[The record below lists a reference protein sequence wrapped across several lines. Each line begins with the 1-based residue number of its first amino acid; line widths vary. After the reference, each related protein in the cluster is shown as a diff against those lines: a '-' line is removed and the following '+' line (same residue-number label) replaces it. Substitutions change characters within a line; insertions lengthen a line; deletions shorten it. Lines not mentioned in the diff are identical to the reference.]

1 MNLIDIEKRIN
12 KLTYIIKDEFEAIK
26 DTFIYELLNCYG
38 IPKASITRLQ
48 NGSINISNNAGEIL
62 WKKKL
67 FFKECKCEDIYQVFL
82 DVSNDEVILKN
93 EPRFIIVTDYDELIV
108 LDTKVNDTLNINI
121 NEIHK
126 YYTFFLPWAGMEK
139 ASQEFENQADIKAAE
154 KMAKLYDEVK
164 KDNGFTSNN
173 QVHQLNIFWAR
184 ILFCFFAEDTGL
196 FESKLFTNSIESY
209 TQSDGSDL
217 NVFLEKIFEA
227 LNTKNKDNYPEY
239 LKKFPYV
246 GGTLFKD
253 KHIKLNFTIKSRKA
267 LIESG
272 KLEWSDVNPDIFG
285 SMIQAIVNPYDRS
298 NLGMHYTSV
307 TNILKVIKPLF
318 LDELESEFE
327 KLKNDSIKLKVL
339 LNRLSKVK
347 IFDPACGSGNFLLIA
362 YRELRELEMKI
373 IQRIN
378 EIDPQIYSNATN
390 ISLDQFY
397 GIELDDFAHEI
408 AKLSL
413 WLMEQKM
420 EVKFNKKFGVSK
432 NVFPIDEEAKVVNAN
447 SLRVDWKDVCPIN
460 NECEVYLLGNPP
472 YLGARLQSGEQ
483 KNDVSK
489 VFSNLKKSNNLDYIA
504 CWIYK
509 ASVYIKGFNSK
520 AAFVSTN
527 SICQGEQV
535 EILWPKVF
543 ELNVEINFAYTSFK
557 WKNNAKSNAEVIC
570 VIIGLQN
577 NNINSNKK
585 IFTNGIIQEV
595 KNINPYLISGKNIV
609 ITKSKKSIS
618 GLPPISFGSM
628 PNDGNNLILSTE
640 ERNQIISNNPLAKKY
655 IKRLIGAKEITQ
667 NQQRWCIWLKDIEN
681 ESIINDIEEFKIRVD
696 NVEEYRLK
704 STREATRKL
713 AKYPQLFGEIRQP
726 RDNYI
731 AIPRHSSEKREYI
744 PMDLYT
750 ADDIINDS
758 CMAIETN
765 EIWLLGVLMSSMHMV
780 WVKTVGGKIK
790 TDYRYSAD
798 ICYNTF
804 PFPEI
809 SQNKKNIIT
818 EYVMKIIEEREKNF
832 EKSLA
837 ELYNP
842 DDMPIGL
849 KQAHRNLDLVIERC
863 YRSREFKT
871 DEDRLECLFSLYEE
885 MI

>member
-1 MNLIDIEKRIN
+1 MNLIDIEKNIN
-12 KLTYIIKDEFEAIK
+12 KLAYVIENEFELIR
-26 DTFIYELLNCYG
+26 DIFIYELLKCYG
-38 IPKASITRLQ
+38 VPKASITRLQ
-48 NGSINISNNAGEIL
+48 NGSTNISKNAGEIL

-67 FFKECKCEDIYQVFL
+67 FFKECKDQDIYKVFL
-82 DVSNDEVILKN
+82 DVTNDEVILKN

-108 LDTKVNDTLNINI
+108 LDTKVKDTLDINI
-121 NEIHK
+121 NEINR

-154 KMAKLYDEVK
+154 KMAKMYDEVK
-164 KDNGFTSNN
+164 KDNGFKSNN

-227 LNTKNKDNYPEY
+227 LNTKNKANYPEY

-285 SMIQAIVNPYDRS
+285 SMIQAIVNPDDRS

-318 LDELESEFE
+318 LDDLQNEFE

-339 LNRLSKVK
+339 LNRLSKIK

-362 YRELRELEMKI
+362 YRELRDLEMKV

-432 NVFPIDEEAKVVNAN
+432 NVFPIVEEAKIVNAN
-447 SLRVDWKDVCPIN
+447 SLRVEWKDICPIN
-460 NECEVYLLGNPP
+460 DNSEVYLLGNPP

-483 KNDVSK
+483 KNDVNI
-489 VFSNLKKSNNLDYIA
+489 VFNNMKKSNNLDYIA

-509 ASVYIKGFNSK
+509 ASVYIKGHNSK

-543 ELNVEINFAYTSFK
+543 ELNVCINFAYTSFK

-570 VIIGLQN
+570 VIIGLDN
-577 NNINSNKK
+577 NNINSDKK
-585 IFTNGIIQEV
+585 IFTNGVVQEV
-595 KNINPYLISGKNIV
+595 KNINPYLIPGKSLV

-618 GLPPISFGSM
+618 GLPTISFGSM

-640 ERNQIISNNPLAKKY
+640 ERNDIISNNPLAKKY

-667 NQQRWCIWLKDIEN
+667 NQQRWCIWLKDIEDEN
-681 ESIINDIEEFKIRVD
+681 IIDEIDEFKIRVN
-696 NVEEYRLK
+696 NVREYRLK

-726 RDNYI
+726 RTNYI
-731 AIPRHSSEKREYI
+731 AIPRHSSERREYI
-744 PMDLYT
+744 PMNLYT
-750 ADDIINDS
+750 ADDIISDS
-758 CMAIETN
+758 CMSIETN
-765 EIWLLGVLMSSMHMV
+765 EIWILGILMSSMHMI

-804 PFPEI
+804 PFPNI
-809 SQNKKNIIT
+809 SQNKKNIIR

-837 ELYNP
+837 QLYNP
-842 DDMPIGL
+842 EDMPIGL
-849 KQAHRNLDLVIERC
+849 KEAHRNLDLVIERC
-863 YRSREFKT
+863 YRSREFKS

>member
-447 SLRVDWKDVCPIN
+447 SLRVEWKDVCPIN

>member
-1 MNLIDIEKRIN
+1 MHLIDIEKNIN
-12 KLTYIIKDEFEAIK
+12 KLSSTIKNEFESIRK
-26 DTFIYELLNCYG
+26 SFIYELLSCYG
-38 IPKASITRLQ
+38 VPKASITKLK
-48 NGSINISNNAGEIL
+48 NGNINIAQNTGEIL
-62 WKKKL
+62 WKRKV
-67 FFKECKCEDIYQVFL
+67 FFKECENDDIYKVFL
-82 DVSNDEVILKN
+82 AVRSDEVILKN
-93 EPRFIIVTDYDELIV
+93 EPRFIIVTNYDELIA
-108 LDTKVNDTLNINI
+108 LDTKMNDTLNINI
-121 NEIHK
+121 NEISR

-139 ASQEFENQADIKAAE
+139 ASQEFENQADIHAAE
-154 KMAKLYDEVK
+154 KMAKMYDEVK
-164 KDNGFTSNN
+164 RDNGCISNN

-184 ILFCFFAEDTGL
+184 VLFCFFAEDTGL
-196 FESKLFTNSIESY
+196 FERKLFTNSIESY

-217 NVFLEKIFEA
+217 NIFLEKVFEA
-227 LNTKNKDNYPEY
+227 LNTKNKENYPEY
-239 LKKFPYV
+239 LRKFPYV
-246 GGTLFKD
+246 GGTLFRD
-253 KHIKLNFTIKSRKA
+253 KHIKLNFTIKSRRA

-285 SMIQAIVNPYDRS
+285 SMIQAIVNPDDRS

-318 LDELESEFE
+318 LDDLESEFE
-327 KLKNDSIKLKVL
+327 KINNDPIKLKGFL
-339 LNRLSKVK
+339 DRLSRIKV
-347 IFDPACGSGNFLLIA
+347 FDPACGSGNFLLIA
-362 YRELRELEMKI
+362 YRELRELEMKVI
-373 IQRIN
+373 HRIN
-378 EIDPQIYSNATN
+378 EIDRQIYSNATN

-420 EVKFNKKFGVSK
+420 EVKFNNKFGVSK
-432 NVFPIDEEAKVVNAN
+432 NVFPIAEEAKVVNAN
-447 SLRVDWKDVCPIN
+447 SLRVEWKDICPIN
-460 NECEVYLLGNPP
+460 NDCEVYLLGNPP

-483 KNDVSK
+483 KNDVNI
-489 VFSNLKKSNNLDYIA
+489 VFNNMKKSNNLDYIA

-509 ASVYIKGFNSK
+509 ASKYIKGYNSK

-543 ELNVEINFAYTSFK
+543 ELNVCINFAYTSFK
-557 WKNNAKSNAEVIC
+557 WRNNAKSNAEVIC

-585 IFTNGIIQEV
+585 IFTNGVIQEV
-595 KNINPYLISGKNIV
+595 KNINPYLIPGKNIV

-681 ESIINDIEEFKIRVD
+681 ENIIDEIDEFKMRVD
-696 NVEEYRLK
+696 NVKEYRLK

-726 RDNYI
+726 NGNYI
-731 AIPRHSSEKREYI
+731 AIPGHSSEKREYI
-744 PMDLYT
+744 PMNLYT
-750 ADDIINDS
+750 KEDIVNNA
-758 CMAIETN
+758 CFAVETD
-765 EIWLLGVLMSSMHMV
+765 ELWVMGVLMSSMHML
-780 WVKTVGGKIK
+780 WVKTVGGRIK

-809 SQNKKNIIT
+809 SQNKKNIIM
-818 EYVMKIIEEREKNF
+818 EYVFNVIEEREKNF

-842 DDMPIGL
+842 EDMPIGL
-849 KQAHRNLDLVIERC
+849 KEAHRKLDLVIERC
-863 YRSREFKT
+863 YRSREFKS

>member
-1 MNLIDIEKRIN
+1 MNLIDIEKNIN
-12 KLTYIIKDEFEAIK
+12 KLAYVIENEFELIRE
-26 DTFIYELLNCYG
+26 TFIYELLKCYG
-38 IPKASITRLQ
+38 VPKASITRLQ

-67 FFKECKCEDIYQVFL
+67 FFKECKDEDIYQVFL
-82 DVSNDEVILKN
+82 TVSNDEVILKN

-121 NEIHK
+121 NEIHR

-154 KMAKLYDEVK
+154 KMAKMYDEVK

-239 LKKFPYV
+239 LKRFPYV
-246 GGTLFKD
+246 GGALFKD

-272 KLEWSDVNPDIFG
+272 KLEWSYVNPDIFG
-285 SMIQAIVNPYDRS
+285 AMIQAIVNPDDRS

-318 LDELESEFE
+318 LDDLENEFE
-327 KLKNDSIKLKVL
+327 KLKNDSIKLKVF
-339 LNRLSKVK
+339 LNRLSKIK

-362 YRELRELEMKI
+362 YRELRELEMKV

-432 NVFPIDEEAKVVNAN
+432 NVFPIVEEAKVVNAN
-447 SLRVDWKDVCPIN
+447 SLRVEWKNICPIN
-460 NECEVYLLGNPP
+460 NDCEVYLLGNPP

-483 KNDVSK
+483 KNDVNI
-489 VFSNLKKSNNLDYIA
+489 VFNNLKKSNNLDYIA

-509 ASVYIKGFNSK
+509 ASIYIKGYNSK
-520 AAFVSTN
+520 SAFVSTN

-543 ELNVEINFAYTSFK
+543 ELNVCINFAYTSFK
-557 WKNNAKSNAEVIC
+557 WRNNAKSNAEVIC

-585 IFTNGIIQEV
+585 IFTNGVIQEV
-595 KNINPYLISGKNIV
+595 KNINPYLIAGKNIV

-667 NQQRWCIWLKDIEN
+667 NQQRWCIWLKDIEDEN
-681 ESIINDIEEFKIRVD
+681 IIDEIHEFRMRVEK
-696 NVEEYRLK
+696 VKEYRLK
-704 STREATRKL
+704 STRKATRKL
-713 AKYPQLFGEIRQP
+713 AEYPQLFGEIRQP
-726 RDNYI
+726 RGNYI

-750 ADDIINDS
+750 AEDIVNDS

-765 EIWLLGVLMSSMHMV
+765 EIWILGVLMSSMHML

-804 PFPEI
+804 PFPNI
-809 SQNKKNIIT
+809 SKSKKNIIT
-818 EYVMKIIEEREKNF
+818 EYVIKVIEEREKNF

-837 ELYNP
+837 ELYNIET
-842 DDMPIGL
+842 MPIGL
-849 KQAHRNLDLVIERC
+849 KEAHNNLNLVIEKC
-863 YRSREFKT
+863 YRSREFKS
-871 DEDRLECLFSLYEE
+871 DEERLECLFNLYEK

>member
-1 MNLIDIEKRIN
+1 MKLIDIEKNIN
-12 KLTYIIKDEFEAIK
+12 KLASVIENDFE
-26 DTFIYELLNCYG
+26 TVREVLIYELLSCYG
-38 IPKASITRLQ
+38 VPKASITKLK
-48 NGSINISNNAGEIL
+48 NGNNNISKNIGEIL

-67 FFKECKCEDIYQVFL
+67 FFKECKDEDIYEVFL
-82 DVSNDEVILKN
+82 TVSNDEVILKN
-93 EPRFIIVTDYDELIV
+93 EPRFIIVTKYDELIA
-108 LDTKVNDTLNINI
+108 LDTTVKDTLNINI
-121 NEIHK
+121 NEIHR
-126 YYTFFLPWAGMEK
+126 YYTFFLPWAGMK
-139 ASQEFENQADIKAAE
+139 KSSQEFENQADIKAAE
-154 KMAKLYDEVK
+154 KMAKIYDEVK

-184 ILFCFFAEDTGL
+184 VLFCFFAEDTGL

-209 TQSDGSDL
+209 TQTDGSDL
-217 NVFLEKIFEA
+217 NVFLEKVFEA
-227 LNTKNKDNYPEY
+227 LNTQDKDGYPEY

-253 KHIKLNFTIKSRKA
+253 KHIKLNFTIKSRKS
-267 LIESG
+267 LIGSG

-285 SMIQAIVNPYDRS
+285 SMIQAVVNPDQRS

-307 TNILKVIKPLF
+307 TNILKVVKPLF
-318 LDELESEFE
+318 LDDIENEF
-327 KLKNDSIKLKVL
+327 KKNKNDATKLKVL
-339 LNRLSKVK
+339 LNRLSKIK

-373 IQRIN
+373 IRRIN
-378 EIDPQIYSNATN
+378 DIDFQIYANATN

-420 EVKFNKKFGVSK
+420 ESKFNKQFGMSK
-432 NVFPIDEEAKVVNAN
+432 AVFPIVEEAKIINAN
-447 SLRVDWKDVCPIN
+447 ALQVEWKDICIIN

-483 KNDVSK
+483 KKDVNT
-489 VFSNLKKSNNLDYIA
+489 VFDNFKKSNNLDYIA

-509 ASVYIKGFNSK
+509 AAVYIKGNNSK
-520 AAFVSTN
+520 SAFVSTN

-543 ELNVEINFAYTSFK
+543 ELNVCISFAYTSFK
-557 WKNNAKSNAEVIC
+557 WENNAKSNAAVIC
-570 VIIGLQN
+570 AIIGLQN
-577 NNINSNKK
+577 NDSNLNKR
-585 IFTNGIIQEV
+585 IFTNGVIQEV
-595 KNINPYLISGKNIV
+595 KNINPYLMPGKNIV

-640 ERNQIISNNPLAKKY
+640 ERNQIISNNPLAEKY
-655 IKRLIGAKEITQ
+655 IERLIGAKEITQ
-667 NQQRWCIWLKDIEN
+667 NKQRWCIWLKDIDDEN
-681 ESIINDIEEFKIRVD
+681 IINEIHELKIRVEKVKD
-696 NVEEYRLK
+696 YRLK

-713 AKYPQLFGEIRQP
+713 AEYPQLFGEIRQP
-726 RDNYI
+726 KGNYI

-744 PMDLYT
+744 PMNLYT
-750 ADDIINDS
+750 PEYIINDS

-765 EIWLLGVLMSSMHMV
+765 EIWILGILMSSMHMM

-818 EYVMKIIEEREKNF
+818 EYVLKVIEEREKKS

-837 ELYNP
+837 ELYNTET
-842 DDMPIGL
+842 MTIGL
-849 KQAHRNLDLVIERC
+849 KEAHNNLDLIIERC
-863 YRSREFKT
+863 YRSKEFKSE
-871 DEDRLECLFSLYEE
+871 DDRLECLFNLYEQ
-885 MI
+885 MM